1 MSNPRI
7 EVDFAVNVEGV
18 SKGVTSATSQL
29 DKLGAAAQST
39 APKFE
44 QLSKATSRYNGI
56 GIDFARVIQDA
67 PFGIIGY
74 GNNLQQ
80 LAQSFSGLGNKSFI
94 VYS

>member
-18 SKGVTSATSQL
+18 AKGVSAATSQL

-44 QLSKATSRYNGI
+44 QLSKSTSIYT
-56 GIDFARVIQDA
+56 V
-67 PFGIIGY
+67 
-74 GNNLQQ
+74 LCT
-80 LAQSFSGLGNKSFI
+80 
-94 VYS
+94 VYSTLDERAPKVYNFV